1 MKAYNFRYDKLTAK
15 TSPSILFIADIH
27 FDSIHCD
34 RNLLTR
40 HMRYCQQNHIDV
52 FILGDL
58 FDCMGGKY
66 DKRTS
71 KEDIR
76 PEYNRSDYFNA
87 IVDDAV
93 NYFKK
98 YDVVK
103 FVSEGNHETSV
114 RARHEIDLTKMFCRE
129 LGIQGGDYRG
139 FITINLRRNGGGGKK
154 YVISYTH
161 GSGGNSPV
169 TKGVIKTNRR
179 SSSIDAD
186 LYISAHLHQAFQFPT
201 NKWYVDNS
209 DNIKSRSVHHVQ
221 TGTYENASS
230 LYADMREHEPS
241 SKGGW
246 IAKFRGR
253 NDSETAQS
261 EWMYELVRLE
271 H

>member
-1 MKAYNFRYDKLTAK
+1 MKAYNFRYDNLTAK
-15 TSPSILFIADIH
+15 NYPSILFIADIH
-27 FDSIHCD
+27 FDSKHCD
-34 RNLLTR
+34 RNLLTK
-40 HMRYCQQNHIDV
+40 HMRFCQQNNIDV

-66 DKRTS
+66 DKRTC

-93 NYFKK
+93 DYFRK

-114 RARHEIDLTKMFCRE
+114 KARHEIDLTKMFCKE
-129 LGIQGGDYRG
+129 IGIQGGDYRG
-139 FITINLRRNGGGGKK
+139 FITINVRRKDGCGKK
-154 YVISYTH
+154 FVISYTH

-201 NKWYVDNS
+201 NKWYVDIN
-209 DNIKSRSVHHVQ
+209 DNIRSRSVHHVQ
-221 TGTYENASS
+221 TGTYQDAIS

-246 IAKFRGR
+246 LVNFKYRSNR
-253 NDSETAQS
+253 ETLS
-261 EWMYELVRLE
+261 PDWVYELVRLE